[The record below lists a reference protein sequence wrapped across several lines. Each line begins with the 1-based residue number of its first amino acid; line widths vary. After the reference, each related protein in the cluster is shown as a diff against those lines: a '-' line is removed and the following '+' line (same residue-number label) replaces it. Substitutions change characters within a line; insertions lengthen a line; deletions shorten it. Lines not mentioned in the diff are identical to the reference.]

1 MSPSKIVVTGT
12 IASGKSTLIELLKE
26 FGFPII
32 SADEI
37 NRELLEVG
45 GKNYEA
51 IKNSAIFDQAFDGNS
66 LDKKALAQIIFS
78 NRDKL
83 KILNTLTHK
92 NILEEIDKRAEE
104 ADSKVVFIEIP
115 LFFQMEERY
124 EADEVWLLTA
134 TYDTQLTRLMARDGI
149 DLDYARTKIE
159 TQTDLI
165 KMKSESDVV
174 FDNSSS
180 VEALRNNLENV
191 LKNKDLL

>member
-78 NRDKL
+78 DRDKL

-134 TYDTQLTRLMARDGI
+134 AYDTQLTRLMARDGI